1 MLDDIA
7 FLELRLP
14 RVHRTKSS
22 TAQPQHPN
30 VTMREP
36 LRLGII
42 GLGRAFTI
50 MLPTLSK
57 HPLIRLVAACDPRAD
72 ARERFVAD
80 FRAATYQT
88 AEELCANPLVQ
99 AVYVASPHQFHLEH
113 VTLAARY
120 GKHVLV
126 EKPMALTVGDCHAM
140 IEAARR
146 NGVHL
151 LVGHSHSY
159 DLPYLRTRELIQ
171 SGAYGRVRMVSA
183 LNFTDF
189 LYRPRRPEELDTN
202 AGGGVVFNQAAH
214 QVDVVRLL
222 SGSRALTVR
231 AFTGRWDPARPT
243 EGAYT
248 AQIAFEDGAFASLTY
263 SGYGRFDT
271 DEFMGWFGEL
281 GHGRDPDVYGA
292 SRALLRAVRTA
303 EEEERL
309 KNQRNYGPAG
319 KEAFQSGGLSHN
331 HFGLIIVSCELADLR
346 PLPRGVLIYGDRDR
360 RMEKLPP
367 PGVLRSEV
375 FDELYASAILGRRP
389 LHSGEWGLATL
400 EICLA
405 ILESSAKGQH
415 IALRHQDVGH
425 GFGFN

>member
-1 MLDDIA
+1 
-7 FLELRLP
+7 
-14 RVHRTKSS
+14 
-22 TAQPQHPN
+22 
-30 VTMREP
+30 MREP

-57 HPLIRLVAACDPRAD
+57 HPLIRLVAASDPRAD
-72 ARERFVAD
+72 ARERFAAD
-80 FRAATYQT
+80 FQAATYQT
-88 AEELCANPLVQ
+88 AEELCADPLVQ
-99 AVYVASPHQFHLEH
+99 AVYVASPHQFHVEH

-126 EKPMALTVGDCHAM
+126 EKPMALTVAECHAM
-140 IEAARR
+140 IEAAKRSGIR
-146 NGVHL
+146 L

-159 DLPYLRTRELIQ
+159 DLPYLRTHEMIR
-171 SGAYGRVRMVSA
+171 SGSYGRVRMVSA

-189 LYRPRRPEELDTN
+189 LYRPRRLEELDTN
-202 AGGGVVFNQAAH
+202 AGGGVVFSQAAH

-222 SGSRALTVR
+222 VGSRAMSVR
-231 AFTGRWDPARPT
+231 AFTGRWDPVRPT
-243 EGAYT
+243 EGAYN
-248 AQIAFEDGAFASLTY
+248 AQIVFEDGAFASLTY

-271 DEFMGWFGEL
+271 DEFMGWLGEL
-281 GHGRDPDVYGA
+281 GDERDPDAYGS
-292 SRALLRAVRTA
+292 SRALLRTVRTA

-309 KNQRNYGPAG
+309 KFQRAYGPAG
-319 KEAFQSGGLSHN
+319 KVSFQSGRLSHN

-346 PLPRGVLIYGDRDR
+346 PLPQGVLIYGDNDR
-360 RMEKLPP
+360 RIEKLPP
-367 PGVLRSEV
+367 PNIPRSEV
-375 FDELYASAILGRRP
+375 VDELYASVVFGQRP

-415 IALRHQDVGH
+415 VVLQHQTVGH
-425 GFGFN
+425 ALGFN